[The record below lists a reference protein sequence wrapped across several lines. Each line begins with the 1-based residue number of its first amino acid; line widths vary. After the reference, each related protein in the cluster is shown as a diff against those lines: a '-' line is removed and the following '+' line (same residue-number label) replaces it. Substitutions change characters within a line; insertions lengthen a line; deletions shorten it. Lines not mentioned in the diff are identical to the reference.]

1 VNTGNNKVCLAVL
14 ACILASPHAGQES
27 ETGPGAVRVA
37 SELVAEA
44 LAVQHC
50 AQQAGQRAELV
61 FEMLEP
67 DDMDT
72 DLPRLLATGAREVVH
87 FEWNQAT
94 GELSFST
101 TAASTVFSDLQYPGA
116 AQAYAREPLNCR

>member
-1 VNTGNNKVCLAVL
+1 VNTGNNKVRLAVL
-14 ACILASPHAGQES
+14 ACLLTSPHAGP
-27 ETGPGAVRVA
+27 ETETALGALRIA
-37 SELVAEA
+37 PELVAEA
-44 LAVQHC
+44 LAVEHC
-50 AQQAGQRAELV
+50 AQQAGQRADLV

-72 DLPRLLATGAREVVH
+72 DLPRLLATGAREVVD

-101 TAASTVFSDLQYPGA
+101 TAASTVFSDLQNPA
-116 AQAYAREPLNCR
+116 SMQADAREPLHCR